1 MSQRHAVTK
10 AFATQY
16 KRTDKAG
23 KGRILDELCATTG
36 WHRNHASRGL
46 RWALKP
52 RSVRPRAPRSPT
64 YGTEVVAA
72 LRLHWRCWVP
82 RREAAGPGVGGSDL
96 IGAWPLQ
103 ASSRSGR
110 PPVGDPTPP
119 GSEEMGSTRMHVN
132 AAGTR
137 KHGDDRV
144 EMIRVLE
151 LVRDSAVKSETQAT
165 NQVTAVLV
173 TAPSELREALADLPR
188 IALFGGVPH
197 YVPVSSP
204 LAIAKHALR
213 LLARRALALR
223 AGAYPLF
230 ALNPADGQA
239 ELLRSPC
246 DWQLYYVVAPEAGL

>member
-1 MSQRHAVTK
+1 
-10 AFATQY
+10 
-16 KRTDKAG
+16 
-23 KGRILDELCATTG
+23 
-36 WHRNHASRGL
+36 
-46 RWALKP
+46 LKP
-52 RSVRPRAPRSPT
+52 RSVRPRAPRPPT
-64 YGTEVVAA
+64 YGTGVVGA
-72 LRLHWRCWVP
+72 LRLRWRCWVP

-96 IGAWPLQ
+96 TGAWPLE

-137 KHGDDRV
+137 KNGDDRV

-188 IALFGGVPH
+188 IALF
-197 YVPVSSP
+197 
-204 LAIAKHALR
+204 ARCAALR
-213 LLARRALALR
+213 PGELATGHCEARITPSRPSRLR
-223 AGAYPLF
+223 PARGGLPPV
-230 ALNPADGQA
+230 ALNPADGRA
-239 ELLRSPC
+239 EQLRSPC
-246 DWQLYYVVAPEAGL
+246 DWQLYYVVAPEAAL